1 MSRGVYDKVNKLLI
15 QTAGSGGSGGSG
27 TVDSV
32 LSASSTNPVQNKVIT
47 AELNKKVN
55 ASGLAT
61 VATTGS
67 YNDLADKPS
76 SLVTVDDELSLSS
89 TNPVQNRVIIT
100 ELNKKVNES
109 ELATVATSGDYNDL
123 ENLPDLDDLGGDF
136 QYDVMPVASVDWKDA
151 VLQYVGSSNDTY
163 IKGEFYECVETVTV
177 VEGSNEST
185 YSYAWEPYKS
195 IIQVPVMPAASEK
208 WYGRIVQFVGN
219 SPYTNGYFY
228 KCILNNELYE
238 WVEWSVMR
246 ITGDTPMLVDVS
258 GASVEREFRF
268 VTIRWTDPENSVIN
282 GQTLAQWGGTKLVRK
297 VGSAPQSEEDGEVL
311 VNSTTKNQYAT
322 DGFIDDTVEYDK
334 IYYYRFF
341 PYSTINVV
349 TKGTALSVNCKRV
362 QVPLPSQ
369 TGTIYYD
376 KYTHE
381 PTLTSEVGI
390 EKSGQTSGKSAGN
403 YEMTLSLISD
413 DYQWADGSFT
423 DKTITWTIQK
433 SQGTLTPNS
442 SFITLGNHS
451 NVKTISF
458 SDLYDRTITNV
469 SSSNT
474 DVCTATTDG
483 ETVTIS
489 YVNTYGEATV
499 TVTTNS
505 TDNCLQATATI
516 SVETMF
522 QVIYGFQI
530 DGDESDP
537 SSMVN
542 YLVDS
547 DNYNYTPAHMD
558 YSTGTFDYGSWQED
572 EFFMPKP
579 CMVRYD
585 GTVAYYLDPDDYTK
599 KINGEAS
606 DVGDTTFQ
614 GNAMMEWGRDGYKI
628 WYKVVPFNSAKSGKI
643 YIANYQADANYH
655 DWSFHNCDGVSADHF
670 YTPIYNGSLVDGK
683 LRSMSGQNILN
694 KRSGTDEISYAKANN
709 PSTQEMWN
717 IECFA
722 DRQLINFLLI
732 LMGKSTNT
740 QAVFGQGA
748 CNNGSESVN
757 NTFTSGVHNTKGLFY
772 GTNSGNVGS
781 YNFDNCVKIF
791 GMENYWG
798 FIWRRTNG
806 LMYVENNQKVKFTYG
821 QEDGSGVSGYNTN
834 GDSYID
840 LGIGIGGTSGG
851 YISRM
856 KFTDKGMFPEQV
868 SGSDSTYYADRGE
881 WFSNGTQFSLF
892 GGRSGAGGGVGAF
905 CVVLDSPVSAAGWSI
920 GAALS
925 LKPLT

>member
-1 MSRGVYDKVNKLLI
+1 MSRGVYDKINKVLI

-32 LSASSTNPVQNKVIT
+32 LSAFSTNPVQNKVIT

-67 YNDLADKPS
+67 YNDLTDKPS
-76 SLVTVDDELSLSS
+76 SLVTVDDALSLSS
-89 TNPVQNRVIIT
+89 TNPVQNRII
-100 ELNKKVNES
+100 
-109 ELATVATSGDYNDL
+109 AQAL
-123 ENLPDLDDLGGDF
+123 EDAGSDF
-136 QYDVMPVASVDWKDA
+136 QYDVMPTAGEDWKDV
-151 VLQYVGSSNDTY
+151 VLLYTGVSNDIY
-163 IKGEFYECVETVTV
+163 IKGEFYECVETID
-177 VEGSNEST
+177 GNNEST
-185 YSYAWEPYKS
+185 YSWEPFKS

-258 GASVEREFRF
+258 GASVEREFRV

-442 SFITLGNHS
+442 SSITLGNHS

-458 SDLYDRTITNV
+458 SDLYDRTITTV
-469 SSSNT
+469 TSSDT
-474 DVCTATTDG
+474 DVCTVTTDG
-483 ETVTIS
+483 EEVSIA
-489 YVNTYGEATV
+489 YAGLGDATV

-505 TDNCLQATATI
+505 TDNSLQATATI
-516 SVETMF
+516 SIQCILQT
-522 QVIYGFQI
+522 IYGFQI

-537 SSMVN
+537 VTRVS
-542 YLVDS
+542 YLTDS
-547 DNYNYTPAHMD
+547 DNYNYTPAYMNF
-558 YSTGTFDYGSWQED
+558 STGQFDYGSWRED
-572 EFFMPKP
+572 EFFMPRP

-599 KINGEAS
+599 KANGEDS

-628 WYKVVPFNSAKSGKI
+628 WYKIVPFNSAKSGKI
-643 YIANYQADANYH
+643 YIANYKADANYH

-740 QAVFGQGA
+740 QAVFGQGV

-781 YNFDNCVKIF
+781 YNFDNCVKVF

-806 LMYVENNQKVKFTYG
+806 LIYASNNQKVKFTYG
-821 QEDGSGVSGYNTN
+821 QEDGSGVTGYNTDGTN
-834 GDSYID
+834 YID
-840 LGIGIGGTSGG
+840 LGIGVGGTNDG
-851 YISRM
+851 YVSRM
-856 KFTDKGMFPEQV
+856 KFTDKGMFPEQI
-868 SGSDSTYYADRGE
+868 SGSDSTYYTDGD

-892 GGRSGAGGGVGAF
+892 GGSSDNDSKVGAF
-905 CVVLDSPVSAAGWSI
+905 SVSLCNPVSKTDWFC

-925 LKPLT
+925 LKPLKEEEE